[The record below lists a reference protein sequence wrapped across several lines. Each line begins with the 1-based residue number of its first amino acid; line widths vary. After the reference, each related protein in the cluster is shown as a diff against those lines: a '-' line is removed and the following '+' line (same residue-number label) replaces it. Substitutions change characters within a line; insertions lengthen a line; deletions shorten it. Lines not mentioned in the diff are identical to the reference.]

1 MLDTLRQ
8 VPFFLN
14 RHREAPLLEE
24 RKMFLSHLQRQGTS
38 RASLQILSNELLHVI
53 RLLCLD
59 SMRYVS
65 LDEIR
70 RAAERFVLEE
80 QSNPRA
86 HSYGHTASFFM
97 YAAKKW
103 LRFHGCL
110 KMPAPPQIPFAENLD
125 QFARYMREEQGL
137 SPYSVKSHCSKTSM
151 FLRWVGDRRRSL
163 ATVTVE
169 DVDDFLAHL
178 GRNGWNQKSV
188 SVATQALRA
197 FFRCAGIRGW
207 CAASLA
213 KSIEG
218 PKIYK
223 YEALPE
229 GPSWEEVQKL
239 LRSVK
244 KSNPPALRARAI
256 LMLFAF
262 YGLRTGEVSRL
273 LLSDFD
279 WREETFVVNH
289 SKRGGI
295 RHYPLLRNVGNAIL
309 DYLKKGRPRC
319 DCRNLFVTL
328 DPPYRS
334 VGPAPLWDLTNH
346 RMKALGIRCR
356 RRCPRSVGND
366 CWLVALRT
374 ERRVSAHGY

>member
-137 SPYSVKSHCSKTSM
+137 SPYSVNSHCSKTSM

-178 GRNGWNQKSV
+178 GRN
-188 SVATQALRA
+188 
-197 FFRCAGIRGW
+197 
-207 CAASLA
+207 
-213 KSIEG
+213 
-218 PKIYK
+218 
-223 YEALPE
+223 
-229 GPSWEEVQKL
+229 
-239 LRSVK
+239 
-244 KSNPPALRARAI
+244 
-256 LMLFAF
+256 
-262 YGLRTGEVSRL
+262 
-273 LLSDFD
+273 
-279 WREETFVVNH
+279 
-289 SKRGGI
+289 
-295 RHYPLLRNVGNAIL
+295 
-309 DYLKKGRPRC
+309 
-319 DCRNLFVTL
+319 
-328 DPPYRS
+328 
-334 VGPAPLWDLTNH
+334 
-346 RMKALGIRCR
+346 
-356 RRCPRSVGND
+356 
-366 CWLVALRT
+366 
-374 ERRVSAHGY
+374 

>member
-137 SPYSVKSHCSKTSM
+137 SPYSVNSHCSKTSM

-178 GRNGWNQKSV
+178 GRNGWNRKSV

-334 VGPAPLWDLTNH
+334 VGPAPVGPHQSPNEGARHTVPSKMPSCLATCACNSSF
-346 RMKALGIRCR
+346 AARCF
-356 RRCPRSVGND
+356 VQGN
-366 CWLVALRT
+366 R
-374 ERRVSAHGY
+374 